1 MSLANLERS
10 LQELSHGDEALRRIQ
25 EFVQARTRSE
35 RVQLFNA
42 PGALVRF
49 PIRYADAVTQGVIAA
64 TEDEFVLLQGDIIRT
79 DAAYQLGER
88 LVGRR
93 YAIANS
99 TCDLVAGRR
108 EYIILLPLHPI
119 LRTEP
124 TAKAQL
130 GELLS
135 FRSNR
140 RMYLPP
146 LADDGP
152 EVVGNALVFDGVA
165 GARMEDVLFAERLAS
180 LSLVGWR
187 IFGSHLR
194 GVLTR
199 AGESEVALRRAFA
212 GETENN
218 P

>member
-1 MSLANLERS
+1 MSLVELERS
-10 LQELSHGDEALRRIQ
+10 LQELSHGDEALKT
-25 EFVQARTRSE
+25 VQAFAQGLSRNE

-42 PGALVRF
+42 SGALVRF
-49 PIRYADAVTQGVIAA
+49 PIHYEAAVAQGVIAD

-79 DAAYQLGER
+79 DAAYLLGER
-88 LVGRR
+88 LVGRS

-99 TCDLVAGRR
+99 TCDLVPGRR
-108 EYIILLPLHPI
+108 EYALLLPLHPI
-119 LRTEP
+119 LRTESS
-124 TAKAQL
+124 AKAQL

-146 LADDGP
+146 LPGDSPD
-152 EVVGNALVFDGVA
+152 VVGNAIVFDGVV
-165 GARMEDVLFAERLAS
+165 GARMEDAILAERVAS

-199 AGESEVALRRAFA
+199 AGESEATLRRAF
-212 GETENN
+212 TKSS
-218 P
+218 